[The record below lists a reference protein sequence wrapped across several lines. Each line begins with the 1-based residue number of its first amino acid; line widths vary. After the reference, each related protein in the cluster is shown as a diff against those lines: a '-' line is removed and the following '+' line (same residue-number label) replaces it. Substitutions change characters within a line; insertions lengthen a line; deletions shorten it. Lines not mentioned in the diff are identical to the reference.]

1 MIRLAVTRDNLPADD
16 SLIKV
21 RSTPI
26 ILQIRNPFDVIVSA
40 QLVFASNDQAAQDI
54 DQVVHHVRIWISL
67 NLQQMKKRY

>member
-26 ILQIRNPFDVIVSA
+26 ILQIRNPFDVIVSV

-67 NLQQMKKRY
+67 NLQLMKKRN

>member
-40 QLVFASNDQAAQDI
+40 QLVLASNVQAAQDI

-67 NLQQMKKRY
+67 NLQLMKKRN

>member
-40 QLVFASNDQAAQDI
+40 QLVLASNDQAAQDI

>member
-40 QLVFASNDQAAQDI
+40 QLVLASNDQAAQDI

-67 NLQQMKKRY
+67 NLQLMKKRN